1 MTRQTDPTNHN
12 QWLPLRVSDDI
23 SINVRYIISK
33 EAKQRRNEKTKQENL
48 VIAENV
54 AEEESLVPLREA
66 SELLVCF

>member
-66 SELLVCF
+66 SEL